1 MSPIILA
8 HILAYINSSEN
19 TNTYPGSTLT
29 PSMSQSMDNNS
40 FFFYEIWLFFMR
52 SVRKKPTDHLLHP
65 AVNAP
70 FGWMQKHAYTHTT
83 KYIWLFLI
91 IITITLT
98 RRDSSSSCKVY
109 SLHAL
114 KKPCQFKLLKY
125 SFLNTHFK
133 WVHSKPILKCQ
144 IHTRLCQKHT
154 KFTQTQMLISVNT
167 NSWMCIS
174 LWDLWNDVSWRWW
187 QHTTNGTQ
195 PGLAPSYFFSLCL
208 GRDLFKCGILWH
220 VCSQK
225 ETQDCNCVQKQH
237 LYRK

>member
-1 MSPIILA
+1 
-8 HILAYINSSEN
+8 
-19 TNTYPGSTLT
+19 
-29 PSMSQSMDNNS
+29 
-40 FFFYEIWLFFMR
+40 
-52 SVRKKPTDHLLHP
+52 
-65 AVNAP
+65 
-70 FGWMQKHAYTHTT
+70 MQKHAYTHTT

-91 IITITLT
+91 IITITLN
-98 RRDSSSSCKVY
+98 RRDSSSSSCKVY

-154 KFTQTQMLISVNT
+154 KFTQTQMFMSVNT

-187 QHTTNGTQ
+187 QHTMELNQASPPHTF
-195 PGLAPSYFFSLCL
+195 LAYALGGIYLNAGYCDMYVPRRKPRTAIVFKNSTYTENNSLWRNLKLFRSFSC
-208 GRDLFKCGILWH
+208 KNSNITH
-220 VCSQK
+220 YSK
-225 ETQDCNCVQKQH
+225 H
-237 LYRK
+237 